1 MRRIILSA
9 TALAC
14 TAVLASTVPAFAD
27 ETPSPQASRPATT
40 APAPVAEPADE
51 VPGQD
56 ARPTK
61 VPPQDAGPAEVPA
74 RDQVSVVPSGAP
86 DTGVAL
92 VSTGSGSD
100 AGLIGGGAAAVLV
113 AGGAAVFVLRRR
125 RTTGA

>member
-1 MRRIILSA
+1 MRRTILSA

-27 ETPSPQASRPATT
+27 GTPPSQTPRPATT
-40 APAPVAEPADE
+40 APAPAPTPEPART
-51 VPGQD
+51 P
-56 ARPTK
+56 A
-61 VPPQDAGPAEVPA
+61 QDAGPAEVPA

-92 VSTGSGSD
+92 VSTRSGSD
-100 AGLIGGGAAAVLV
+100 TGLIGGGAAAVLV